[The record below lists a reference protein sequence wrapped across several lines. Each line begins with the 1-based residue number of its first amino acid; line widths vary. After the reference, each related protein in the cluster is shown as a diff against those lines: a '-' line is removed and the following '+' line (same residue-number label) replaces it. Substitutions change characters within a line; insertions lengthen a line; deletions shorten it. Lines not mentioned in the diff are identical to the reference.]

1 MCGVTENSD
10 QMFFTLTTG
19 LGHVT
24 GCVRA
29 GKSDA
34 DEGDSIWHLE
44 KKMFLLIFQLWF
56 ERRGMHHTIRETIDE
71 GKNSLSCVGISELK
85 TSLQGMMSPQ

>member
-1 MCGVTENSD
+1 MCWASENSD
-10 QMFFTLTTG
+10 QVYFTLTAG

-44 KKMFLLIFQLWF
+44 KKNVLLIFQLWF
-56 ERRGMHHTIRETIDE
+56 ERRGMHHTIRETIDW
-71 GKNSLSCVGISELK
+71 GKK
-85 TSLQGMMSPQ
+85 TVSRV